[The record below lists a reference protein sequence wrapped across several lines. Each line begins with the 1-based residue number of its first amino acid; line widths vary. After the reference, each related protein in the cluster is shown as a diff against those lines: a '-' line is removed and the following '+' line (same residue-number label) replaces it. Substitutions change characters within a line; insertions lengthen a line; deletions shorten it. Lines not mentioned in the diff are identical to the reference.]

1 MANAK
6 QTDSLT
12 PELKLPNPFEPVSI
26 SLDGDETDTFARFV
40 VKPLERGFGITV
52 GNALRR
58 VLLSALP
65 GASVVAVQIEGAP
78 HEFTALKGI
87 KPDVTGI
94 ILNLKD
100 LVLKIDEN
108 TTELKRIEVDAKG
121 PKVLTAGDL
130 PLPSMVEVINPDLEI
145 ATINEGA
152 ELHMTIFVGNGRG
165 YVTSEQ
171 NKTERRIDTVGV
183 IATDSNYSPIEKVA
197 FHVEPTRVL
206 HDSDFDCL
214 TLEVTTNGS
223 VKPHEAVA
231 MAAQLLVAHFSQFV
245 TLEEKVKDFKITKDE
260 TKPEENKYQG
270 MLIEE
275 LDLSVRSNNCLKRA
289 GISTVMELTQKSE
302 EEMMKVRNLGKKS
315 LKEVKEKLANIGL
328 HFKDYVGE

>member
-171 NKTERRIDTVGV
+171 NKSERRIDTVGV

-231 MAAQLLVAHFSQFV
+231 MRPAARRPLLAVRHPRGEGEGLQDHQGRDQARGEQIPGDAHRGTRSERPQQQLPQEGRNLHRHG
-245 TLEEKVKDFKITKDE
+245 TH
-260 TKPEENKYQG
+260 
-270 MLIEE
+270 
-275 LDLSVRSNNCLKRA
+275 
-289 GISTVMELTQKSE
+289 SE
-302 EEMMKVRNLGKKS
+302 ERGRDDEGPQPRQ
-315 LKEVKEKLANIGL
+315 EVA
-328 HFKDYVGE
+328 